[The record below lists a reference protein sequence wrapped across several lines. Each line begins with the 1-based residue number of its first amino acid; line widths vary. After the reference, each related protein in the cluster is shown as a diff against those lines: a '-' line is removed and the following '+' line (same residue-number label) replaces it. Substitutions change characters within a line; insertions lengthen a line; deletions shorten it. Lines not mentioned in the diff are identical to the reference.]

1 MNYLRK
7 LIHVLL
13 VSVLFCFSVF
23 SQVPPSET
31 NFIAPLNI
39 PLVLA
44 GTFGELRSNHFHSGI
59 DIKTKGKEGF
69 PVIAIEDGY
78 VSRVKVKS
86 GGYGKALY
94 ITHYNGYVSV
104 YAHLKDFHLD
114 IASYLIDEQYSR
126 QKFSVDLFP
135 DKEALVYEKGDTIA
149 WTGNSGSSTA
159 PHLHFEI
166 RDAKTQKVI
175 NPLFF
180 GFEAKDTT
188 SPTIK
193 NLHIYPLDHQAIIN
207 GKNDTLR
214 IPVSKV
220 TPSKYL
226 INQDDIIVD
235 GLIGFGIDVYDQLDN
250 APNKNGVYSIELNLD
265 STLIYKHDM
274 DGFYF
279 SETRYINSLM
289 DYHAKKKYAIKPQKS
304 FKDPNNKLSI
314 YDTLIN
320 DGRIVFNSKENHHA
334 EYVVKDIEGN
344 TSRLNFNF
352 KSDSSIKVPLVD
364 KQGKLFMYNNENK
377 FQDENIS
384 LIIQPNSLYDNINF
398 SYKVLQGQNDFI
410 SDIHCIHNEETPIHS
425 SFSIAIAQDSLDVSH
440 RDKAVICLVQNGTVV
455 SCLRT
460 KWVNDTLRA
469 ESRTFGQYGVVI
481 DSIAPTIKTKSFSY
495 DLSSANF
502 MSFIAEDTLSGINTY
517 NAFVD
522 GDWILLD
529 YDAKNKK
536 LTHYFDGKIEPGQ
549 HELEIFVTDMV
560 KNEKRLKLKFVR

>member
-1 MNYLRK
+1 MT
-7 LIHVLL
+7 
-13 VSVLFCFSVF
+13 
-23 SQVPPSET
+23 P
-31 NFIAPLNI
+31 
-39 PLVLA
+39 
-44 GTFGELRSNHFHSGI
+44 
-59 DIKTKGKEGF
+59 
-69 PVIAIEDGY
+69 
-78 VSRVKVKS
+78 
-86 GGYGKALY
+86 GGYGRALY
-94 ITHYNGYVSV
+94 LTHYNGYVSV
-104 YAHLKDFHLD
+104 YAHLKDFD
-114 IASYLIDEQYSR
+114 TNIASYLIDQQYSR
-126 QKFSVDLFP
+126 QKFSVDLFL
-135 DKEALVYEKGDTIA
+135 DEEALVYEKGDTIA

-175 NPLFF
+175 NPLLF
-180 GFEAKDTT
+180 GFKAKDTT

-320 DGRIVFNSKENHHA
+320 DGRIVFNSQENHHA

-352 KSDSSIKVPLVD
+352 KSDSSIKVPLFD

-398 SYKVLQGQNDFI
+398 SYKVLKGQDDII
-410 SDIHCIHNEETPIHS
+410 SDVHCIHNEETPIHTAY
-425 SFSIAIAQDSLDVSH
+425 SIAIAIDSLEVSH
-440 RDKAVICLVQNGTVV
+440 RNKAVICMIQKESAV
-455 SCLRT
+455 SCLPT
-460 KWVNDTLRA
+460 KWVDDTLRA
-469 ESRTFGQYGVVI
+469 ESRTFGQYSVII
-481 DSIAPTIKTKSFSY
+481 DSIAPSIKTKSFSY
-495 DLSSANF
+495 DLSVANF
-502 MSFIAEDTLSGINTY
+502 MSFIIEDTLSGINTF

>member
-1 MNYLRK
+1 MKYLYK
-7 LIHVLL
+7 LHMLL
-13 VSVLFCFSVF
+13 ISILFCFTVF
-23 SQVPPSET
+23 GQVPPSET

-86 GGYGKALY
+86 SGYGRALY
-94 ITHYNGYVSV
+94 LTHYNGYVSV
-104 YAHLKDFHLD
+104 YAHLKDFHTN
-114 IASYLIDEQYSR
+114 IASYLIDQQYSR

-135 DKEALVYEKGDTIA
+135 DKEVFVYEKGDTIA

-175 NPLFF
+175 NPLLF
-180 GFEAKDTT
+180 GFNAKDTT

-193 NLHIYPLDHQAIIN
+193 NLHIYPLNHHAIIN
-207 GKNDTLR
+207 GMNDTLR

-220 TPSKYL
+220 TPNKYL
-226 INQDDIIVD
+226 INHDNIILD

-279 SETRYINSLM
+279 SETRYINSFI

-314 YDTLIN
+314 YDTLFN
-320 DGRIVFNSKENHHA
+320 DGRIFFNSIENHQA
-334 EYVVKDIEGN
+334 EYIVKDIEGN
-344 TSRLNFNF
+344 TARLNFNF
-352 KSDSSIKVPLVD
+352 KSDSSLEVPSVY
-364 KQGKLFMYNNENK
+364 KQGELFMYNNENK
-377 FQDENIS
+377 FHDKNIS
-384 LIIQPNSLYDNINF
+384 LILQPNSLYDNINF
-398 SYKVLQGQNDFI
+398 SYKVLKSQNNLI
-410 SDIHCIHNEETPIHS
+410 SDIHCIHHEETPIHTAY
-425 SFSIAIAQDSLDVSH
+425 SIAVAQDSLDVLH
-440 RDKAVICLVQNGTVV
+440 RDKAVICLVQKGAVA
-455 SCLRT
+455 SCLPT

-481 DSIAPTIKTKSFSY
+481 DSIAPSIKTKSFSY
-495 DLSSANF
+495 DLSVANL
-502 MSFIAEDTLSGINTY
+502 MSFIIEDTLSGINTY
-517 NAFVD
+517 KAFVD

-549 HELEIFVTDMV
+549 HELEIIVTDMV

>member
-1 MNYLRK
+1 M
-7 LIHVLL
+7 
-13 VSVLFCFSVF
+13 
-23 SQVPPSET
+23 
-31 NFIAPLNI
+31 
-39 PLVLA
+39 
-44 GTFGELRSNHFHSGI
+44 
-59 DIKTKGKEGF
+59 
-69 PVIAIEDGY
+69 
-78 VSRVKVKS
+78 
-86 GGYGKALY
+86 
-94 ITHYNGYVSV
+94 
-104 YAHLKDFHLD
+104 YAHLKDFHTN
-114 IASYLIDEQYSR
+114 IASYLIDQQYSR

-175 NPLFF
+175 NPLLF
-180 GFEAKDTT
+180 GFKAKDTT

-193 NLHIYPLDHQAIIN
+193 NLHIYPLDHHAIIN

-220 TPSKYL
+220 TPNKYL
-226 INQDDIIVD
+226 INQDNIILD

-320 DGRIVFNSKENHHA
+320 DGRIFFNSKENHQA
-334 EYVVKDIEGN
+334 EYIVKDIEGN
-344 TSRLNFNF
+344 TARLNFNF
-352 KSDSSIKVPLVD
+352 KSDSSLEVPSVY
-364 KQGKLFMYNNENK
+364 KQGELFMYNNENK
-377 FQDENIS
+377 FHDKNIS

-398 SYKVLQGQNDFI
+398 SYKVLKSQNNLI
-410 SDIHCIHNEETPIHS
+410 SDIHCIHHEETPIHTAY
-425 SFSIAIAQDSLDVSH
+425 SIAIAQDSLEVSH
-440 RDKAVICLVQNGTVV
+440 RNKAVICMIQKESVV
-455 SCLRT
+455 YCLPT
-460 KWVNDTLRA
+460 KWIDDTLRA

-481 DSIAPTIKTKSFSY
+481 DSIAPSIKTKSFSY
-495 DLSSANF
+495 DLSVANL
-502 MSFIAEDTLSGINTY
+502 MSFIVEDTLSGINTY
-517 NAFVD
+517 KAFVD

-536 LTHYFDGKIEPGQ
+536 LTHYFDGKIKSGQ
-549 HELEIFVTDMV
+549 HELEIIVTDMV

>member
-1 MNYLRK
+1 MKYLYK
-7 LIHVLL
+7 LHMILI
-13 VSVLFCFSVF
+13 SILFCFPVLG
-23 SQVPPSET
+23 QVPPSET

-78 VSRVKVKS
+78 VSRVKVTP
-86 GGYGKALY
+86 GGYGRALY
-94 ITHYNGYVSV
+94 LTHYNGYVSV
-104 YAHLKDFHLD
+104 YAHLKDFHTN
-114 IASYLIDEQYSR
+114 IASYLIDQQYSR
-126 QKFSVDLFP
+126 QKFSVNLFP
-135 DKEALVYEKGDTIA
+135 DKEVFVYEKGDTIA

-175 NPLFF
+175 NPLLF
-180 GFEAKDTT
+180 GFKAKDTT

-226 INQDDIIVD
+226 INQDNIILD

-320 DGRIVFNSKENHHA
+320 DGRIVFNSQENHHA
-334 EYVVKDIEGN
+334 EYIVKDIEGN
-344 TSRLNFNF
+344 TARLNFNF
-352 KSDSSIKVPLVD
+352 KSDSSIKVPSVY
-364 KQGKLFMYNNENK
+364 KQGELFIYNNENK
-377 FQDENIS
+377 FRDENIS

-398 SYKVLQGQNDFI
+398 SYKVLKGQNDII
-410 SDIHCIHNEETPIHS
+410 SDIHCIHHEETPIHNAY
-425 SFSIAIAQDSLDVSH
+425 SIAIAIDSLEVSH
-440 RDKAVICLVQNGTVV
+440 RNKAVICMIEKESVV
-455 SCLRT
+455 SCLPT
-460 KWVNDTLRA
+460 EWVNDTLRA

-481 DSIAPTIKTKSFSY
+481 DSIAPSIKTKSFSY

-502 MSFIAEDTLSGINTY
+502 MSFIVEDTLSGINTY
-517 NAFVD
+517 KAFVD

-536 LTHYFDGKIEPGQ
+536 LTHYFDGKIKPGQ
-549 HELEIFVTDMV
+549 HELEIIVTDMV

>member
-1 MNYLRK
+1 MKYLHK
-7 LIHVLL
+7 LTHILL
-13 VSVLFCFSVF
+13 VSMLFCVSVF
-23 SQVPPSET
+23 GQVPYSET
-31 NFIAPLNI
+31 NFTAPLNI

-78 VSRVKVKS
+78 VSRVKVTP
-86 GGYGKALY
+86 GGYGRALY
-94 ITHYNGYVSV
+94 LTHYNGYVSV

-126 QKFSVDLFP
+126 QKFAVDLFP
-135 DKEALVYEKGDTIA
+135 GKEALVYEKGDTIA

-175 NPLFF
+175 NPLLF
-180 GFEAKDTT
+180 GFKAKDTT

-193 NLHIYPLDHQAIIN
+193 NLHIYPLDHEAVID
-207 GKNDTLR
+207 GKHDTLR
-214 IPVSKV
+214 IPVNKV
-220 TPSKYL
+220 TASKYV
-226 INQDDIIVD
+226 INQDNIILN

-250 APNKNGVYSIELNLD
+250 APNKNGVYSIELNID

-289 DYHAKKKYAIKPQKS
+289 DYHAKKKYALRPQKS
-304 FKDPNNKLSI
+304 YKDPNNKLSI

-320 DGRIVFNSKENHHA
+320 NGRLVFDSIENHMA
-334 EYVVKDIEGN
+334 EYTIKDIKGN
-344 TSRLNFNF
+344 TARLNFNF
-352 KSDSSIKVPLVD
+352 KSDSSIKVPSVY
-364 KQGKLFMYNNENK
+364 KEGEFFMYDIENK
-377 FQDENIS
+377 FQDKNIS
-384 LIIQPNSLYDNINF
+384 LIIEPNSLYDDINF
-398 SYKVLQGQNDFI
+398 SYKVLQGQNDLI
-410 SDIHCIHNEETPIHS
+410 SDIHCIHHEETPIHS
-425 SFSIAIAQDSLDVSH
+425 AFSISIAVDSLDVAY
-440 RDKAVICLVQNGTVV
+440 REKTLICLVQKGDIV
-455 SCLRT
+455 SCLPT
-460 KWVNDTLRA
+460 KWVDDTLRA
-469 ESRTFGQYGVVI
+469 KSRTFGQYGVVI
-481 DSIAPTIKTKSFSY
+481 DSIPPSIKTQSFSN

-502 MSFIAEDTLSGINTY
+502 MSFTIDDKLSGINTY
-517 NAFVD
+517 KAFVD

-529 YDAKNKK
+529 YDAKNKR
-536 LTHYFDGKIEPGQ
+536 LTHFFDGKIKSGQ
-549 HELEIFVTDMV
+549 HELEIIVNDMV

>member
-1 MNYLRK
+1 MKYFYK
-7 LIHVLL
+7 LHMLL
-13 VSVLFCFSVF
+13 ISILFCFSVF
-23 SQVPPSET
+23 GQVPPSET

-39 PLVLA
+39 PIVLA

-59 DIKTKGKEGF
+59 DIKTKGKQGF

-78 VSRVKVKS
+78 VSRVKVTP
-86 GGYGKALY
+86 GGYGRALY
-94 ITHYNGYVSV
+94 LTHYNGYVSV
-104 YAHLKDFHLD
+104 YAHLKDFHIN
-114 IASYLIDEQYSR
+114 IASYLIEQQYSR

-135 DKEALVYEKGDTIA
+135 DKETFVYKKGDTIA

-175 NPLFF
+175 NPLLF
-180 GFEAKDTT
+180 GFKVKDTT

-220 TPSKYL
+220 TPSKYV
-226 INQDDIIVD
+226 INQDNIILD

-265 STLIYKHDM
+265 SILIYKHDM

-320 DGRIVFNSKENHHA
+320 DGRIVFNSTENHQA
-334 EYVVKDIEGN
+334 EYIVKDIEGN
-344 TSRLNFNF
+344 SARLNFNF
-352 KSDSSIKVPLVD
+352 KSDSSIEFSSIYKH
-364 KQGKLFMYNNENK
+364 GELFMYNNENK
-377 FQDENIS
+377 FHDENIS
-384 LIIQPNSLYDNINF
+384 LIIQPNSLYNNINF
-398 SYKVLQGQNDFI
+398 SYKVLKGQNDLI
-410 SDIHCIHNEETPIHS
+410 GDIHCIHHEETPIHTAY
-425 SFSIAIAQDSLDVSH
+425 SIAIAIDSLEFSH
-440 RDKAVICLVQNGTVV
+440 RNKAAICMIQKESVV
-455 SCLRT
+455 SCLPT
-460 KWVNDTLRA
+460 EWVGDTLRA
-469 ESRTFGQYGVVI
+469 ESRTFGQYSVVI
-481 DSIAPTIKTKSFSY
+481 DSIAPRIKTKSFSY
-495 DLSSANF
+495 DLSLANF
-502 MSFIAEDTLSGINTY
+502 MSFIVEDSLSGINTY

-536 LTHYFDGKIEPGQ
+536 LTHYFDGRIKPGQ
-549 HELEIFVTDMV
+549 HDLEIIVTDMV